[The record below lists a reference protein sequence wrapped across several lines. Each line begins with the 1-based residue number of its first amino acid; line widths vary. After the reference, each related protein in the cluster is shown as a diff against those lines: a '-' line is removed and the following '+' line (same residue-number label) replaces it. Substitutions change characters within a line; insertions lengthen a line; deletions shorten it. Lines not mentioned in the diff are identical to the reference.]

1 MHTHTQKE
9 SLYLRILKQSPQ
21 VASHLVSPVQVRQ
34 ILLNPTP
41 PPTTINSGRSR
52 MRVPSR
58 NNKGF
63 TLIELLA
70 VVICITIFSAV
81 LLTSN
86 QNSAQQA
93 NDVTCLQ
100 QKAQL
105 KEALE
110 GWAVAQPSTA
120 SVRAAIKADSSQAAL
135 LARAQSMMSPATR
148 GNYRI
153 LNGQIAT
160 DASINNKQSLRLA
173 INTSNPNPGKWWV
186 SVGDPDPTP
195 DPTPAPEDNLPTP
208 TPEPSPD
215 HMSSPTPTPTPT
227 ATPGPSAVPTATPAP
242 TLVPTPTPA
251 PTATATPEASAS
263 PSPSASPTGSPSPTP
278 VVQSPGDSNFSFG
291 NSVIAPTSTEVG
303 QEILLTV
310 VPAATGTITD
320 TVWLYL
326 TVPTTMNVELVTS
339 SGWNREPD
347 IAGASDKLVVLR
359 LDVPTPM
366 ANPVISLVSTVPGT
380 IPIIGQIGYFRHVAG
395 ETTFPAADSS
405 QTLARPWWKS
415 PATPTPTPTPSPFV
429 EVIAE
434 PGTPSVI
441 TDFWTSGTMTV
452 KFKNTNPY
460 AVAYSVSVEPTNAFM
475 DGGNNIYGTA
485 LGNSVVD
492 ISSHLNFKSLGANPS
507 FTIKIYRNGVL
518 DVTST
523 VVWPSATP
531 TPTP

>member
-1 MHTHTQKE
+1 MHTHTQKVGE
-9 SLYLRILKQSPQ
+9 LYLRILKQTPQ
-21 VASHLVSPVQVRQ
+21 IASHIVNSFQMRQ
-34 ILLNPTP
+34 IFLNPTP
-41 PPTTINSGRSR
+41 PPTPIQTCQSR
-52 MRVPSR
+52 MRVPGR

-93 NDVTCLQ
+93 NDVTCEQ

-110 GWAVAQPSTA
+110 SWVVAQPSTA
-120 SVRAAIKADSSQAAL
+120 SVLAATKGDSSQAAL
-135 LARAQSMMSPATR
+135 LARAQTMLSPATR

-153 LNGQIAT
+153 LNGQIVT
-160 DASINNKQSLRLA
+160 DASINNKLSLRLA
-173 INTSNPNPGKWWV
+173 INTSNPNPAKWWV
-186 SVGDPDPTP
+186 SVGDP

-208 TPEPSPD
+208 TPEPSPTD
-215 HMSSPTPTPTPT
+215 PQSSPT
-227 ATPGPSAVPTATPAP
+227 ATPAPTATATPVATVVPTATPAP
-242 TLVPTPTPA
+242 TVVPTPTPG

-263 PSPSASPTGSPSPTP
+263 PSPTASPSPSPTP
-278 VVQSPGDSNFSFG
+278 VVQSPGDNSFSFG
-291 NSVIAPTSTEVG
+291 NSAIAPTSTEVG

-310 VPAATGTITD
+310 VPTATGTITD

-326 TVPTTMNVELVTS
+326 TVPTTMNVELVTPA
-339 SGWNREPD
+339 GWSREPD

-366 ANPVISLVSTVPGT
+366 DNPVLSLISTVPGT
-380 IPIIGQIGYFRHVAG
+380 IPIIGQIGYFQHVAG

-415 PATPTPTPTPSPFV
+415 PATPTPTPSPSPFV
-429 EVIAE
+429 EVVAE
-434 PGTPSVI
+434 PGTPAVI
-441 TDFWTSGTMTV
+441 TEFWTSGTMTV
-452 KFKNTNPY
+452 RFQNPNSY
-460 AVAYSVSVEPTNAFM
+460 SVAYSVSVEPTNAFM

-485 LGNSVVD
+485 LGKSVVD
-492 ISSHLNFKSLGANPS
+492 ISSHLNFKSIAANPS

-518 DVTST
+518 DVTSN

-531 TPTP
+531 IPTP